1 MSERPKQAKTDRQ
14 RKTLAIISIAIFLG
28 VTALV
33 CWKIGPRMLQLA
45 SDPESFR
52 QWLSQR
58 RASGFLIYGAMVIF
72 QVIFAVIPGEPL
84 EIAGGYAFGTLWGTV
99 VCLISATIGSLLV
112 FSLVRRFG
120 TPLVELFFPKES
132 FRSIRFL
139 QSSPTTDVF
148 VFPDLYDPWDAEGPA
163 ELLCWA
169 DGHSLSCVFA
179 DVFCGSP
186 SVSHYLNDRWGCA
199 RKQEL
204 CIRCRSFPCDLSY

>member
-14 RKTLAIISIAIFLG
+14 RKTLAIISIAIFMG

-84 EIAGGYAFGTLWGTV
+84 EIVGGYA
-99 VCLISATIGSLLV
+99 
-112 FSLVRRFG
+112 
-120 TPLVELFFPKES
+120 
-132 FRSIRFL
+132 
-139 QSSPTTDVF
+139 
-148 VFPDLYDPWDAEGPA
+148 
-163 ELLCWA
+163 
-169 DGHSLSCVFA
+169 
-179 DVFCGSP
+179 
-186 SVSHYLNDRWGCA
+186 
-199 RKQEL
+199 L
-204 CIRCRSFPCDLSY
+204 CIRRERLI

>member
-14 RKTLAIISIAIFLG
+14 RKTLAIISIAIFMG
-28 VTALV
+28 ATALV

-99 VCLISATIGSLLV
+99 VFAGILLGATVWNTVGGAV
-112 FSLVRRFG
+112 FPQRILSFH
-120 TPLVELFFPKES
+120 PLPAIFP
-132 FRSIRFL
+132 
-139 QSSPTTDVF
+139 TADVF

-186 SVSHYLNDRWGCA
+186 SVNHYLNDRWGCA

>member
-1 MSERPKQAKTDRQ
+1 MRWQKRRMVLWRECCKMSERPKQAKTDRQ
-14 RKTLAIISIAIFLG
+14 RKTLAIISIAIFMG

-72 QVIFAVIPGEPL
+72 QVIFAVIPGIWL
-84 EIAGGYAFGTLWGTV
+84 GATVWNSVGGAV
-99 VCLISATIGSLLV
+99 
-112 FSLVRRFG
+112 
-120 TPLVELFFPKES
+120 FPKRILS
-132 FRSIRFL
+132 FHPLPAIF
-139 QSSPTTDVF
+139 PTTDVF

-169 DGHSLSCVFA
+169 DGHSLSCVFS

>member
-1 MSERPKQAKTDRQ
+1 MFDFRNDRKFAGIWLGATVWNTVGGAVFPQ
-14 RKTLAIISIAIFLG
+14 RILSFHPLPAIF
-28 VTALV
+28 
-33 CWKIGPRMLQLA
+33 
-45 SDPESFR
+45 
-52 QWLSQR
+52 
-58 RASGFLIYGAMVIF
+58 
-72 QVIFAVIPGEPL
+72 
-84 EIAGGYAFGTLWGTV
+84 
-99 VCLISATIGSLLV
+99 
-112 FSLVRRFG
+112 
-120 TPLVELFFPKES
+120 
-132 FRSIRFL
+132 
-139 QSSPTTDVF
+139 PTTDVF